1 MGSRP
6 CGRFSSTVSCPDSL
20 AAVVVNYE
28 AGESLRTCV
37 ESLLSAGV
45 EHVVVVDNA
54 SKDGSLETLSGLG
67 GSLEVLALGK
77 NVGYGAAANQGVL
90 RTSAPWVIISNPDVI
105 VSEQAPS
112 LLRQA
117 CQGQPRA
124 AIAGPKVME
133 PSGEV
138 YPSAREFPSLAT
150 AAGHVLLGLIAP
162 RNRFTQRYRSL
173 PTGSSACSGPIE
185 VDWVSGSFMLV
196 RREAFL
202 ALGGFD
208 EAYFMY
214 AEDVDLCW
222 RAWRAGWR
230 VLYVAQAEVVHV
242 GGASTSKRPYAMILE
257 HHRSAFRFAC
267 RSQQG
272 LARALLPV
280 EALVLGARALV
291 ALGVAARQGTLGVG
305 ARHGSVGVGA
315 RHGSVGVAGRH
326 GSSLAKR

>member
-1 MGSRP
+1 
-6 CGRFSSTVSCPDSL
+6 VSYPDCL

-28 AGESLRTCV
+28 SGESLRTCV
-37 ESLLSAGV
+37 ESLIRGGA
-45 EHVVVVDNA
+45 EQVVVVDNA
-54 SKDGSLETLSGLG
+54 SSDGSLKTLSGIR
-67 GSLEVLALGK
+67 GSVEVLALSE
-77 NVGYGAAANQGVL
+77 NVGYGAAANRGVL
-90 RTSAPWVIISNPDVI
+90 RTSAPWVIISNPDV
-105 VSEQAPS
+105 VVDEKAAAF
-112 LLRQA
+112 LRQA
-117 CQGQPRA
+117 CQEQPGA
-124 AIAGPKVME
+124 AIAGPKVLE
-133 PSGEV
+133 PTGDV
-138 YPSAREFPSLAT
+138 YPSARAFPSLTT

-173 PTGSSACSGPIE
+173 PAKTSAHSGAIE

-222 RAWRAGWR
+222 RAWRSGWR
-230 VLYVAQAEVVHV
+230 VLYVPQAEVVHF
-242 GGASTSKRPYAMILE
+242 GGTSTRRRPYAMILE

-272 LARALLPV
+272 LARALLPL
-280 EALVLGARALV
+280 EAVVLGARALV
-291 ALGVAARQGTLGVG
+291 ALGVAAR
-305 ARHGSVGVGA
+305 
-315 RHGSVGVAGRH
+315 H